1 MRRAREI
8 VRLVLEDLRGRS
20 GFDHVFD
27 GLEDDA
33 ETRDELRDTLAELV
47 DDELVAVERERVGL
61 GPVRLVE
68 LNPGVFV
75 NPRHVVV
82 VTTVPGQK
90 PVQDA
95 ADKLGAMI
103 WCVGGP
109 GQNIGIVGMTPAQVV
124 ARLRDGK
131 GAP

>member
-8 VRLVLEDLRGRS
+8 VRRVLENLHGRS
-20 GFDHVFD
+20 GFDHILD

-33 ETRDELRDTLAELV
+33 ETRNELTDTLAELV
-47 DDELVAVERERVGL
+47 DDELVEVERDSAGL

-109 GQNIGIVGMTPAQVV
+109 GQNIGIVGMTAAQVV
-124 ARLRDGK
+124 ERLREGK